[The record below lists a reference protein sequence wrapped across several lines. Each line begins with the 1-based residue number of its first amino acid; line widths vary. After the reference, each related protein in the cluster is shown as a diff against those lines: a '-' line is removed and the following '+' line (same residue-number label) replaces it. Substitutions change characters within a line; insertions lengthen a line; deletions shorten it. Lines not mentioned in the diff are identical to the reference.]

1 MKRYARIDYHKR
13 TIKRW
18 WHRNFKGLSDLLAVI
33 SFIAGIFL
41 TSTGFFMTI
50 IGNYS
55 AVLDLTMGFMCLL
68 WSSDLWQYGRR

>member
-1 MKRYARIDYHKR
+1 MRHYTRIDYRKR

-41 TSTGFFMTI
+41 TSTGFFMTM

-55 AVLDLTMGFMCLL
+55 AVLDLAIGFMLL
-68 WSSDLWQYGRR
+68 MASSDLWQYGRR